1 MTEMDIGAAEWYL
14 DPNEVDNKVSEMTK
28 LVDDTVA
35 KYPNLPGLE
44 NKLGEELYAS
54 SAALRLTAQQETQKL
69 VEDQVTSKLQQVAA
83 QYGYQGKDGKF
94 QDVYTDMVD
103 VIAPFATALG
113 GPNAARDLLTKNY
126 DAYFKNHYG
135 TIANFPNADN
145 IKLLQEAILNPD
157 MQSIIS
163 PETMGGAIKTQK
175 QMTAALNT
183 KGTSSEYAQRIEAL
197 KYMDEFRKANKMPL
211 MDKKKRLDFLMYGN
225 REKADPSK
233 LSKKEEREELLK
245 WADPTNQLLS
255 DKIRM
260 HYRLE
265 GKIPDNIDTKIDA
278 RKAKIDKMNEERVA
292 AGLPKY
298 SERIY
303 DHFVLGGVLLDD
315 SPLEKSKAEIAY
327 IEKPVSEG
335 GLGIP
340 LDPVQKK
347 NIIAKNYEMSAKES
361 ADSKVDEATAI
372 VNTGKPEDKKVPL
385 TQPQLD
391 IVAGVNEKKPLV
403 TIKNT
408 GPDAFK
414 EKAWKDTAEEA
425 SQMVKDKKLAFGNLN
440 RLKVLKSLLTDKKN
454 PFITGSFASTRLFV
468 SKLAD
473 FANTVSPSPSMQ
485 LVIDTVGKAS
495 TAEAFDRVS
504 KEMLLIMAKYVGRIT
519 NLSLTFARDTV
530 PGLLKTK
537 EGNLVIIAFM
547 KRDAQRQ
554 VELGKIAQKYIR
566 LGSITPEGEVDMF
579 TALDNYEATDFFD
592 DELKQAIAEARKVLP
607 EFKQVLSPKN
617 LQSLRANPP
626 KASNKAFLSY
636 LKKYD
641 IKLPYGTKFRR
652 TVNGFHQYVH
662 PDGTGTDIPVHW
674 DDKKQTTMTGKGN
687 WEPSTPP
694 VTNTSPLTLD
704 TLGSVTLDQISSAPP
719 QEIANFYKAN
729 KGAIEK
735 LVPPDILKVIEDI
748 FNEVTTP

>member
-14 DPNEVDNKVSEMTK
+14 DPNEVEAKVSEMAK

-69 VEDQVTSKLQQVAA
+69 VEDQVSSKLQQVAA
-83 QYGYQGKDGKF
+83 QYGYQGKF
-94 QDVYTDMVD
+94 QDVYSGMVET
-103 VIAPFATALG
+103 VAPLATALG

-135 TIANFPNADN
+135 TIANFPNTDN

-163 PETMGGAIKTQK
+163 PETMAGAIKTQK
-175 QMTAALNT
+175 QMTAALST
-183 KGTSSEYAQRIEAL
+183 KGTLSEHQQRLEAIDNVNAYNKKNNLPPLSHAQRNRYVMTGKGEEIDPAKISKTQERKNLLEAARAEGFVVL
-197 KYMDEFRKANKMPL
+197 PEIAGPWIMT
-211 MDKKKRLDFLMYGN
+211 GN
-225 REKADPSK
+225 
-233 LSKKEEREELLK
+233 
-245 WADPTNQLLS
+245 
-255 DKIRM
+255 
-260 HYRLE
+260 
-265 GKIPDNIDTKIDA
+265 IPDNVNKDVDA
-278 RKAKIDKMNEERVA
+278 RKKLMVEKNAQRVA
-292 AGLPKY
+292 DGFPEYSRRISEVFELTGKMLPDTHM
-298 SERIY
+298 E
-303 DHFVLGGVLLDD
+303 VAL
-315 SPLEKSKAEIAY
+315 AELKKM
-327 IEKPVSEG
+327 ETPVEDG
-335 GLGIP
+335 GLG
-340 LDPVQKK
+340 LTFTDVQRKMYLVEK
-347 NIIAKNYEMSAKES
+347 YKMSAKES
-361 ADSKVDEATAI
+361 ADYKVDEATAI
-372 VNTGKPEDKKVPL
+372 TNTGKPEDKKVPL

-391 IVAGVNEKKPLV
+391 IVAGVNERKPLV

-414 EKAWKDTAEEA
+414 KKSWEDTAEEA

-440 RLKVLKSLLTDKKN
+440 RLEALKSLLTDKKN

-495 TAEAFDRVS
+495 TAEAFDRIS

-674 DDKKQTTMTGKGN
+674 GDKKQTTMTGKGN
-687 WEPSTPP
+687 REPSTPP